1 MCATHLCGIAATTT
15 FCGMDT
21 TTAGADTTAPPT
33 DADAPP
39 PVELQIDAF
48 NLACGL
54 KGAYTRFARARLAG
68 VDPATLS
75 RWYREPVAIPL
86 DRALHV
92 ARNLDTTVEEL
103 WKPVQP

>member
-1 MCATHLCGIAATTT
+1 
-15 FCGMDT
+15 MDT
-21 TTAGADTTAPPT
+21 ALEGAEATAPQI
-33 DADAPP
+33 DADAPL

-54 KGAYTRFARARLAG
+54 KGAFTMGARARLAG
-68 VDPATLS
+68 IDRATLS

-92 ARNLDTTVEEL
+92 ARNLDVTVEDL
-103 WKPVQP
+103 WKPVEPC